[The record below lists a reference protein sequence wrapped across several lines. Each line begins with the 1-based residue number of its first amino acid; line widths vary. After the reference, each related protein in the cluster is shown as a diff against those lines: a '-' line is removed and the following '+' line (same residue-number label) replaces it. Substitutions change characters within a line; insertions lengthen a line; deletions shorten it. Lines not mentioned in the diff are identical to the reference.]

1 MRTTRSGWG
10 AAVLALLL
18 LGSGVVAGCSN
29 DDGTAIHNAATTG
42 SVSPAEA
49 QELLDRRSEAV
60 LKHDYKA
67 FLATLDV
74 SNPKLV
80 ARQRRYFAN
89 MRDLPVRT
97 LRYTVLKSDWPAPL
111 RAAAWGRQV
120 SIPQV
125 RIATQ
130 LAGFDSAPVVRTT
143 GFAFG
148 RKNDKPVIVSELTG
162 TGKQFPGS
170 SPSPWDLVRIH
181 VRESGRTL
189 QLYDS
194 GTWHDA
200 DEISRTVRAGV
211 ANVQQGLPFPWN
223 GRVVVYVFS
232 SRAVLDSFEGVPGGN
247 IKHLGAMTFPMYA
260 VLGQAKVAGVRFT
273 LLPSSVRAGQPF
285 LDRIV
290 RHELTHV
297 AVGERDDGAP
307 VWFAEGLAEYMG
319 ARTIPT
325 DERRIATVAVERAR
339 KGVTKLPASAA
350 FNGPGQAW
358 NYALAWMACDYI
370 VATQGEARLW
380 ELMDA
385 LHDGGE
391 GTLDQDQDFVLER
404 VLGMSGG
411 ELARE
416 AAHRILRIYG

>member
-10 AAVLALLL
+10 TAVLALLV
-18 LGSGVVAGCSN
+18 LGSAVLGGCSA
-29 DDGTAIHNAATTG
+29 DSTAIHATATTG
-42 SVSPAEA
+42 SVSPTEA
-49 QELLDRRSEAV
+49 QQLLDRRAEAV
-60 LKHDYKA
+60 LKDDLKS
-67 FLATLDV
+67 FLSTLDR
-74 SNPKLV
+74 SNPRLV

-89 MRDLPVRT
+89 MRDLPVEA
-97 LRYTVLKSDWPAPL
+97 LQYTVLKSDWPAGL
-111 RAAAWGRQV
+111 RASGWARYV

-125 RIATQ
+125 KISTR
-130 LAGFDSAPVVRTT
+130 LADFDSAPVVRTT
-143 GFAFG
+143 GFAFA
-148 RKNDKPVIVSELTG
+148 RKAGKPVIISELTG

-194 GTWHDA
+194 GTWRDA
-200 DEISRTVRAGV
+200 GEIDRAVSSGI
-211 ANVQQGLPFPWN
+211 ANVQQGLPFSWD
-223 GRVVVYVFS
+223 GRVVVYAFS
-232 SRAVLDSFEGVPGGN
+232 SKAVLNSFEGVPGGN
-247 IKHLGAMTFPMYA
+247 IKHLGAMTFPMYS

-319 ARTIPT
+319 ARTVPIG
-325 DERRIATVAVERAR
+325 ERRIATVAVKRAR
-339 KGVTKLPASAA
+339 KGVTRLPTSAA
-350 FNGPGQAW
+350 FNGPDQAW

-370 VATQGEARLW
+370 VAAQGEARLW
-380 ELMDA
+380 QLMDA

-391 GTLDQDQDFVLER
+391 GTLDQDQDAVLER